1 MMTTKAGTSATL
13 DLLAQYNNHIQ
24 ERDKVND
31 DIERKYELDD
41 NRPSY
46 DDLFKENVKLKLELK
61 ECQQENISLKK
72 VINLMQRDKSASV
85 EDLISQVTMKESSTV
100 EKKKEI
106 ILPPR
111 SIERSGLQKD
121 KMGSHVSSPTTSE
134 NQKPSHSSSSNS
146 ISNPFS
152 DKYVK
157 SESVINDAATDL
169 SEQIDNDS
177 DTKVSVETAHAVRLQ
192 DSSAVQGTS
201 AHHLKPSQT
210 PSLTSPATSVTYT
223 TSRITIKS
231 PNKRAKSPVQERLN
245 SPQSVNRVTSVIN
258 NHLHSP
264 LKSDYKDREVNMAE
278 ESSLYSQID
287 SNLDD
292 DLNRSPIKST
302 TKELDFSPNAK
313 AKLTNF
319 SQLLADSFGE
329 DDKLSSPYA
338 AENSKSTKIAES
350 ATKSLPP
357 VPPKFFTPTNPNVP
371 ITPDGVTLGSPV
383 ILSRAKDKTNSNGKS
398 SLNSSA
404 VNAKELQPIVSSSP
418 VPSPDVVKAEG
429 KPAVNNNE
437 AARII
442 STTESTNSTGK
453 HEQTNTQ
460 TSSVSSQSQN
470 LLKVDGGKVR
480 VRANSTGT
488 VTSSVTSTLNSDIP
502 LFVQPSDLHTVQM
515 DVLSTLYYDT
525 QSNFDDH
532 LILFGVIDKSSG
544 KEMFKFSKSIQKV
557 RELDVYLKSHV
568 SSLSLPTLPERR
580 LFQTTVPS
588 RVDYRREHLKN
599 YFNGISS
606 IPELPHNVSLKISQ
620 FLSTDTVIMPF
631 LLEDNQKE
639 GSLLMRRPKKA
650 LGGNASWRIRYGIL
664 NGEFL
669 QLFENGDMM
678 ETIRLKQ
685 ASLELLPNMP
695 DDKYGTKNGFLIVE
709 QKKVGLSSS
718 SKYFLCAE
726 SPKERESWIAALS
739 EYIDTAR
746 LSISSPA
753 NESIGAFSSTTS
765 NSQNENSDQI
775 YVTDLSQPDNGTSS
789 ESSQLNNVDS
799 FQATS
804 YDQFSNPTTIDDD
817 KDNKRNKMRSLFPFK
832 KFSNMTNNTL
842 HSGSHMPN
850 HQHGSNNGIN
860 GRPLSA
866 NEEGNKSVVTGSE
879 YSMKSDTSMVKSSP
893 NYGNSQSS
901 SQGVVFGSSIDVALK
916 LSSHSYQG
924 VYEIPSVVY
933 RCLEYLYKN
942 RGIQEEGIFRLSGS
956 STMIKTLQEGFD
968 KSYDIDLCNY
978 KPVDDNPGSII
989 GVNTISGLLKL
1000 YLRNLPHLIVGDEQ
1014 FLLFKKAVDD
1024 HHDDPHGMA
1033 IEFRKIV
1040 RDRQV
1045 PHANISLMYALF
1057 ELLTRINENNKINK
1071 MNLRNLCIVF
1081 SPTLNIPI
1089 TMLQPFIVDFNCI
1102 FKDGEPISNENREE
1116 LDIHIP
1122 GV

>member
-1 MMTTKAGTSATL
+1 MTTTKAGTSATL

-72 VINLMQRDKSASV
+72 VINLMQHDKSTSV
-85 EDLISQVTMKESSTV
+85 EDLISQVTMKDPPAI
-100 EKKKEI
+100 EKKKEMV
-106 ILPPR
+106 LPPR
-111 SIERSGLQKD
+111 SIERSGLQKENT
-121 KMGSHVSSPTTSE
+121 GSHVSSPATSDRHR
-134 NQKPSHSSSSNS
+134 PSHSSSSNS

-157 SESVINDAATDL
+157 LEPTIDNSATVMNDKN
-169 SEQIDNDS
+169 DNDS
-177 DTKVSVETAHAVRLQ
+177 DTKVSIETAHAVRMQ
-192 DSSAVQGTS
+192 DSSAAHSTS
-201 AHHLKPSQT
+201 AQHLKPSQT
-210 PSLTSPATSVTYT
+210 PSLTSPAASVTYT

-264 LKSDYKDREVNMAE
+264 LKSDYKDRDVNMAE
-278 ESSLYSQID
+278 ETSLYSQID

-292 DLNRSPIKST
+292 DLNRSPLKST
-302 TKELDFSPNAK
+302 KKELDFSPNAQ

-319 SQLLADSFGE
+319 SQLLADSFGD

-338 AENSKSTKIAES
+338 AENSKSTQISES
-350 ATKSLPP
+350 ATRTLPP

-371 ITPDGVTLGSPV
+371 ITPDGITLGSPV
-383 ILSRAKDKTNSNGKS
+383 ILSRTKDKNNINGTSLLNNTTFNGKESQPNASS
-398 SLNSSA
+398 SL
-404 VNAKELQPIVSSSP
+404 SSSP
-418 VPSPDVVKAEG
+418 NIIETENKG
-429 KPAVNNNE
+429 TVNNNE
-437 AARII
+437 TSRVT
-442 STTESTNSTGK
+442 STADSADSVRK
-453 HEQTNTQ
+453 QANTLV
-460 TSSVSSQSQN
+460 SSVSSQSQN
-470 LLKVDGGKVR
+470 LLKVDSTKSR

-488 VTSSVTSTLNSDIP
+488 VTSSTTSTLTSNIP
-502 LFVQPSDLHTVQM
+502 LFVQPSELHTVKM
-515 DVLSTLYYDT
+515 EILSTLYYDP
-525 QSNFDDH
+525 QSNFDDN

-544 KEMFKFSKSIQKV
+544 KEMFKFSKSIQKI

-568 SSLSLPTLPERR
+568 SSLSLPTLPERT
-580 LFQTTVPS
+580 LFQTTIPS

-599 YFNGISS
+599 YFNSISS
-606 IPELPHNVSLKISQ
+606 IPELPNNVSLKISQ
-620 FLSTDTVIMPF
+620 FLSTDTVMTPF

-650 LGGNASWRIRYGIL
+650 LGGNVSWRVRYGIL
-664 NGEFL
+664 NGDFL

-678 ETIRLKQ
+678 ETVRLKQ

-695 DDKYGTKNGFLIVE
+695 DDKYGTKNGFLLVE

-739 EYIDTAR
+739 EFIDTAR
-746 LSISSPA
+746 LSVSSPA

-775 YVTDLSQPDNGTSS
+775 YVTDLSQPDNGA
-789 ESSQLNNVDS
+789 SSQSSQSNNVDS

-804 YDQFSNPTTIDDD
+804 YDQFSNPTTVDDD

-842 HSGSHMPN
+842 HPGSHTGG
-850 HQHGSNNGIN
+850 HQYGSNNGSN

-866 NEEGNKSVVTGSE
+866 NEESDRSMVTENE
-879 YSMKSDTSMVKSSP
+879 YSMKSDTSMMRSSP
-893 NYGNSQSS
+893 KYGNTQSF

-978 KPVDDNPGSII
+978 KPIDDNPGNSI

-1024 HHDDPHGMA
+1024 HHDDPYAMA

-1040 RDRQV
+1040 KDKQV

>member
-1 MMTTKAGTSATL
+1 MTTTKAGTSATL

-72 VINLMQRDKSASV
+72 VINLMQRDKSTSV
-85 EDLISQVTMKESSTV
+85 EDLISQVTMKDSPTI
-100 EKKKEI
+100 EKRKEMV
-106 ILPPR
+106 LPPR

-121 KMGSHVSSPTTSE
+121 NTGSHVSSPATSE
-134 NQKPSHSSSSNS
+134 RHKPSHSSSSNS

-157 SESVINDAATDL
+157 LESTIDNSITDL
-169 SEQIDNDS
+169 DDKNDNDS
-177 DTKVSVETAHAVRLQ
+177 DTKVSIETARAVRIQ
-192 DSSAVQGTS
+192 DSAVQSTS
-201 AHHLKPSQT
+201 AQHLKTSQT
-210 PSLTSPATSVTYT
+210 PALTSPAASVTYT

-231 PNKRAKSPVQERLN
+231 PNKRGKSPVQERFN

-264 LKSDYKDREVNMAE
+264 LKSDYKDRDVNMAE
-278 ESSLYSQID
+278 ETSLYSQID

-292 DLNRSPIKST
+292 DLNRSPIRPTK
-302 TKELDFSPNAK
+302 KELDFSPNAQ

-329 DDKLSSPYA
+329 DDKLSSPYTA
-338 AENSKSTKIAES
+338 GNSKSTQISES
-350 ATKSLPP
+350 NTKVLPP

-371 ITPDGVTLGSPV
+371 ITPDGITLGSPV
-383 ILSRAKDKTNSNGKS
+383 ILSRSKDKLNVNGTS
-398 SLNSSA
+398 SLNNTTTAGKESQP
-404 VNAKELQPIVSSSP
+404 NASSSP
-418 VPSPDVVKAEG
+418 NVPE
-429 KPAVNNNE
+429 
-437 AARII
+437 
-442 STTESTNSTGK
+442 TESTGVVTNNETSRVTSMTESTDSGRK
-453 HEQTNTQ
+453 QGNTLA
-460 TSSVSSQSQN
+460 SSVSSQSQN
-470 LLKVDGGKVR
+470 LLKVDSTKGR

-488 VTSSVTSTLNSDIP
+488 VTSSTTSTLTSDIP
-502 LFVQPSDLHTVQM
+502 LFVQPGELHSVKM
-515 DVLSTLYYDT
+515 DVLSTLYYDP
-525 QSNFDDH
+525 QSNFDDN

-544 KEMFKFSKSIQKV
+544 KEMFKFSKSIQKI

-568 SSLSLPTLPERR
+568 SSLSLPTLPERT
-580 LFQTTVPS
+580 LFQTTNPS

-599 YFNGISS
+599 YFNSISS
-606 IPELPHNVSLKISQ
+606 IPELPSNVSLKISQ
-620 FLSTDTVIMPF
+620 FLSTDTVMAPF

-650 LGGNASWRIRYGIL
+650 LGGNVSWRVRYGIL
-664 NGEFL
+664 NREFL

-695 DDKYGTKNGFLIVE
+695 DDKYGTKNGFLLVE

-739 EYIDTAR
+739 GFIDTTK
-746 LSISSPA
+746 LSLSPLA

-765 NSQNENSDQI
+765 NSQNESSDQI
-775 YVTDLSQPDNGTSS
+775 YVTDLSHPDNGA
-789 ESSQLNNVDS
+789 SSQSSQSNNVDS

-804 YDQFSNPTTIDDD
+804 YDQFSNSATVDDD

-842 HSGSHMPN
+842 HPGSHTGS
-850 HQHGSNNGIN
+850 HQYGSNNGNN

-866 NEEGNKSVVTGSE
+866 NEESDRSMVTENE
-879 YSMKSDTSMVKSSP
+879 YSMKSDISMMRSSP
-893 NYGNSQSS
+893 KYGNTQSS
-901 SQGVVFGSSIDVALK
+901 SQGVIFGSTIDVALK

-978 KPVDDNPGSII
+978 KPIDDNPGNSI

-1000 YLRNLPHLIVGDEQ
+1000 YLRSLPHLIVGDEQ

-1024 HHDDPHGMA
+1024 HHDDPYAMA
-1033 IEFRKIV
+1033 VEFRQIV
-1040 RDRQV
+1040 RDKQV

-1116 LDIHIP
+1116 LDIRIP